1 MNAQEIQKY
10 LRLLGV
16 ELEQQGVT
24 GEIVLVVGAIMLLVI
39 GNRQTTKDIDA
50 YFVSN
55 AQQIRAA
62 AQVIAQREHVS
73 PNWLNDA
80 VKGFFYSQPPTSLWL
95 DVPGLRVYTAD
106 PAYILAMKAAA
117 GRPEDI
123 SDIEALAAHLHLT
136 SAHTILAVV
145 TRYIPPSQL
154 TPRTEYLIQT
164 LFP

>member
-10 LRLLGV
+10 LRLLGA
-16 ELEQQGVT
+16 ELEQRGVT
-24 GEIVLVVGAIMLLVI
+24 GEIVLVGGAVMLLVI

-50 YFVSN
+50 YFVTN

-62 AQVIAQREHVS
+62 ALVVAQRERVS

-95 DVPGLRVYTAD
+95 DVPGLRIYTAD

-123 SDIEALAAHLHLT
+123 GDIQALAAHLQLT
-136 SAHTILAVV
+136 SAQGILSVV
-145 TRYIPPSQL
+145 TRYIPSSQL

>member
-1 MNAQEIQKY
+1 MDAQEIQNY
-10 LRLLGV
+10 LRLLGA
-16 ELEQQGVT
+16 ELDQRGVT
-24 GEIVLVVGAIMLLVI
+24 GEIVLVGGAVMLLVI

-55 AQQIRAA
+55 AHEIRAA
-62 AQVIAQREHVS
+62 AHVIAQREHLS

-80 VKGFFYSQPPTSLWL
+80 VKGFFYSQPPTTVWL
-95 DVPGLRVYTAD
+95 DYPGLRVYIAD

-123 SDIEALAAHLHLT
+123 DDIQALAAHLNLT
-136 SAHTILAVV
+136 SAQEILSVV

-154 TPRTEYLIQT
+154 TPRTQYLIQT